1 MVEHRFPKP
10 AVRGSSPFRPATYL
24 KLESKMNKL
33 SEGVGSL
40 KTFLEEVKVELLK
53 CTWPT
58 RKELFGQS
66 LVVVI
71 SVIILGAFV
80 GLCDV
85 VNMNLLRFIIR

>member
-1 MVEHRFPKP
+1 
-10 AVRGSSPFRPATYL
+10 
-24 KLESKMNKL
+24 MNKL
-33 SEGVGSL
+33 NQSVGSV
-40 KTFLEEVKVELLK
+40 KTFFGEVKTELLK
-53 CTWPT
+53 CSWPT

-85 VNMNLLRFIIR
+85 VNMNLLSFIIR

>member
-1 MVEHRFPKP
+1 
-10 AVRGSSPFRPATYL
+10 
-24 KLESKMNKL
+24 MNKL
-33 SEGVGSL
+33 NEGVGGL

-66 LVVVI
+66 VVVII

-85 VNMNLLRFIIR
+85 VNVNLLRFIIR

>member
-1 MVEHRFPKP
+1 
-10 AVRGSSPFRPATYL
+10 
-24 KLESKMNKL
+24 MNKL

>member
-1 MVEHRFPKP
+1 
-10 AVRGSSPFRPATYL
+10 
-24 KLESKMNKL
+24 MNKL
-33 SEGVGSL
+33 NQGVGGL

-66 LVVVI
+66 VVVII

-85 VNMNLLRFIIR
+85 VNVNLLRFIIR